1 MRRRTLLAGTTGVLC
16 GLAGCTSSEFERLSA
31 ASDIDGDEI
40 DGNSSNESDRS
51 DTDSESDTPIEVGN
65 PDDVPFP
72 AAHPPHE
79 VVLRNPGDTERA
91 ISVVIATDSDEQSDG
106 SIDDT
111 SDDGSGD
118 DDPLLE
124 REFDLP
130 AGERIAFALVEPR
143 SYAIT
148 VRTDS
153 DDGTGESTVT
163 NGIDRQPFDCVRSR
177 TTITL
182 RETGVRTE
190 STSTSA
196 PCPVPAVADAS
207 LEIDDRTCAGRMDG
221 HQAVVEFADEAVIV
235 DGDIT
240 LPTPCHGVSVT
251 ETAYDERRDVLAITV
266 AVGDRDAGTCID
278 CLGVADYEARIDL
291 DGRYPGRV
299 TVSHETASE
308 TKEIT
313 AVDYPGDV

>member
-16 GLAGCTSSEFERLSA
+16 GLAGCTSSEFERLRT
-31 ASDIDGDEI
+31 ASGTDGGDPF
-40 DGNSSNESDRS
+40 GTSSNESDRS
-51 DTDSESDTPIEVGN
+51 GTDSESDTPIEVGD

-72 AAHPPHE
+72 SAHPPHE

-91 ISVVIATDSDEQSDG
+91 VSVAITTNGDERPDG
-106 SIDDT
+106 SGDDT
-111 SDDGSGD
+111 GDDGSGD

-130 AGERIAFALVEPR
+130 AGDRLAFVLVEPR

-163 NGIDRQPFDCVRSR
+163 SGVDRQPFDCIRSR
-177 TTITL
+177 TTMTL

-190 STSTSA
+190 SVSTSV

-207 LEIDDRTCAGRMDG
+207 LEVDDRTCAGRMDG

-235 DGDIT
+235 DGEIT
-240 LPTPCHGVSVT
+240 IPTPCHGVSLT

-266 AVGDRDAGTCID
+266 AVGDREGDTCID
-278 CLGVADYEARIDL
+278 CLGVADYTARIAL
-291 DGRYPGRV
+291 EGRYPGRV
-299 TVSHETASE
+299 AVSHETVAE
-308 TKEIT
+308 TNEIT
-313 AVDYPGDV
+313 TVEYPGDE